1 CYRRQAGGAPTGCRR
16 AHFSLSPRSLRESH
30 GARLCSVRCFFLLFT
45 GKRGGIEWVGPRA
58 RSLIAAGRPAMLAAV
73 EGGNVVQQA
82 AGANGRDPV
91 TQERIREL
99 TKTMLRKKLYVVLSK
114 GGAAPEAIAEH
125 LPRHLEYMIGLEKKG
140 VLFASGPLAEADGK
154 MRG

>member
-1 CYRRQAGGAPTGCRR
+1 
-16 AHFSLSPRSLRESH
+16 
-30 GARLCSVRCFFLLFT
+30 
-45 GKRGGIEWVGPRA
+45 
-58 RSLIAAGRPAMLAAV
+58 M
-73 EGGNVVQQA
+73 
-82 AGANGRDPV
+82 

-114 GGAAPEAIAEH
+114 GGAAPEKIAEH

-154 MRG
+154 TRGDGLTILRAASAQAAREIAERSVRRARAPQLRAAGMDGDGGLARHQSAFFRPVARAGLSFASGPYGR